1 MKNRMKTCP
10 VCTRNFHTTHD
21 KKDHVFC
28 SLKCRNNKF
37 KKNNK
42 DRRKNNNRDYNNKK
56 PSFVGS
62 LLSIFSGKK

>member
-21 KKDHVFC
+21 KKDHAFC

-37 KKNNK
+37 KKNNVINFWSS
-42 DRRKNNNRDYNNKK
+42 RKSYK
-56 PSFVGS
+56 GE
-62 LLSIFSGKK
+62 